1 MSSYQRSTRE
11 CSVNQV
17 RPELLRALQE
27 YFQAHNLG
35 DVETEALLCCETVS
49 EKKAGSLLSGWL
61 ETDMDTTIYTDILL
75 TAQSL
80 VWARSGERS
89 GLHVVSAKLMNIRT
103 RSQVSLF
110 SKDLGLEINGLIED
124 AKSNIRGIIGLGPEP
139 AAQKFCDEVYQAIEK
154 INPTPVRKF
163 PAWMGGNR

>member
-17 RPELLRALQE
+17 KPELLRAMQE

-35 DVETEALLCCETVS
+35 EIETETLSCCETVS

-61 ETDMDTTIYTDILL
+61 EIDMDTTIYTDIVL

-80 VWARSGERS
+80 VWARSGDRS
-89 GLHVVSAKLMNIRT
+89 GLHVVGAKLMNIRT

-110 SKDLGLEINGLIED
+110 SKDFGLEINGLIED
-124 AKSNIRGIIGLGPEP
+124 TKSNIRGLIGLGPEP

>member
-1 MSSYQRSTRE
+1 M
-11 CSVNQV
+11 
-17 RPELLRALQE
+17 QE

-35 DVETEALLCCETVS
+35 EVEAETLLCCETVS

-61 ETDMDTTIYTDILL
+61 ETDMDTTTYIDLVL

-80 VWARSGERS
+80 VWARSGDRS
-89 GLHVVSAKLMNIRT
+89 GLHVVGAKLMNIRT

-110 SKDLGLEINGLIED
+110 SKDFGLEINGLIED

>member
-17 RPELLRALQE
+17 KPELLRAMQE

-35 DVETEALLCCETVS
+35 EIETETLSCCETVS

-61 ETDMDTTIYTDILL
+61 EIDMDTTIYTDIVL

-80 VWARSGERS
+80 IWARSGDRS
-89 GLHVVSAKLMNIRT
+89 GLHVVGAKLMNIRT

-110 SKDLGLEINGLIED
+110 
-124 AKSNIRGIIGLGPEP
+124 
-139 AAQKFCDEVYQAIEK
+139 
-154 INPTPVRKF
+154 
-163 PAWMGGNR
+163 